1 MDEGTI
7 ELAESLVGGG
17 GTIESA
23 ELWGDVVWPMLLAL
37 ALGVLFVWAW
47 TGRKK
52 RPRVSRVVR
61 WGLLLYLLAGALGW
75 GVLVFEPPEWF
86 GWGAEESGEEVSP

>member
-17 GTIESA
+17 GPIESA
-23 ELWGDVVWPMLLAL
+23 ELWGYVVWPMLLAL